1 MTVKFIRTAIP
12 LAILACLAMTAG
24 AGLTSLPTSSFYSGT
39 SYKTTA
45 TQACRVEFAVYDTAT
60 YPTDLAGSELSNPG
74 TGRYVYA
81 YQIFSYAA
89 SIPFFVIQGLGDN
102 AVTNN
107 DIDTYDDSGTNSV
120 NATSFG
126 LNATQTSV
134 VFEFNGDILSSG
146 KNSWYLVLSSNQGPV
161 TGSYKLTAPT
171 DDDIVLPDGVADDNS
186 NNSNNNIPEPASMLL
201 MGLGAV
207 ALFKRKQK

>member
-1 MTVKFIRTAIP
+1 MTVKFMRTAIP
-12 LAILACLAMTAG
+12 LVIMACLAMTAD
-24 AGLTSLPTSSFYSGT
+24 AGLTSLPTSSFRSGV
-39 SYKTTA
+39 SYKSTA
-45 TQACRVEFAVYDTAT
+45 TQACRVEFAVYDTT
-60 YPTDLAGSELSNPG
+60 TNDLTGSSISNPG

-107 DIDTYDDSGTNSV
+107 NIGTYNDSGINSV

-126 LNATQTSV
+126 LNASQTSV
-134 VFEFNGDILSSG
+134 VFEFNGGILSSG
-146 KNSWYLVLSSNQGPV
+146 QNSWYLVLSSDQGPV

-171 DDDIVLPDGVADDNS
+171 DDDIVQPDGTTDGNP
-186 NNSNNNIPEPASMLL
+186 NNSNNPAPEPASMFLL
-201 MGLGAV
+201 GLGAV
-207 ALFKRKQK
+207 ALFKRKQ